1 MTKPLCEGLAYID
14 AAILRKGGL
23 FAGQSVL
30 FQQAIRGSVY
40 DFAVSKDDD
49 RSISANAYCDGH
61 KFTQNIPLSWSPSGF
76 GGRRAWLAC
85 PLCAGRSRRLY
96 VGSQGF
102 ACRPCLNLGYATQRM
117 TATNRAFHRA
127 TKLWARIGCN
137 ASGTP
142 VGHPHGLHPATV
154 ARLDE
159 AATAAYMKALGHIA
173 AETDQLEALTG
184 WGGQ

>member
-1 MTKPLCEGLAYID
+1 MKSLCENRAYID
-14 AAILRKGGL
+14 VSILRKGGL
-23 FAGQSVL
+23 FTGQSVL
-30 FQQAIRGSVY
+30 FQQAIRGAVY

-49 RSISANAYCDGH
+49 RSISANAYRDGH

-85 PLCAGRSRRLY
+85 PQCAGRSRRLY
-96 VGSQGF
+96 VGAQGF

-127 TKLWARIGCN
+127 EKLWARIGRN
-137 ASGTP
+137 EYGIP
-142 VGHPHGLHPATV
+142 VGRPNGLHPVTV

-159 AATAAYMKALGHIA
+159 TATTAYMKALGQVAREI
-173 AETDQLEALTG
+173 DRLEAYAG
-184 WGGQ
+184 